1 VSRPRAGGAV
11 VALLLALAVGLMAP
25 GRAWADLPTPTGPS
39 SDPAAV
45 GQKADQI
52 LAQPEYRPPE
62 KSIGDVI
69 REKITELLGKT
80 IQALSGGGAG
90 SIVGWIIIA
99 ALVAV
104 VLFFVIRVART
115 TQRSPEQPVE
125 VSIEVRRSPT
135 EWRAEAER
143 YEAEGQWKEA
153 LRCRY
158 RATVSDLIARKVVP
172 DIPGRTVG
180 EHRVDVRTAAPDA
193 DGPFN
198 GATEL
203 FEQAWYGNRA
213 TGAAENAR
221 FRTLTDEVLQEV
233 DR

>member
-1 VSRPRAGGAV
+1 VSRLRAGGALVALV
-11 VALLLALAVGLMAP
+11 VALVLVLAAPRRALAE
-25 GRAWADLPTPTGPS
+25 LPTPTGPG
-39 SDPAAV
+39 SDPVAV

-52 LAQPEYRPPE
+52 LAQKEYQPPE
-62 KSIGDVI
+62 KTIGDTI
-69 REKITELLGKT
+69 REKIADLLGRT
-80 IQALSGGGAG
+80 VQALSGGGAG
-90 SIVGWIIIA
+90 SIVGWLIIG

-104 VLFFVIRVART
+104 VLYFVIRVART
-115 TQRSPEQPVE
+115 TQRSPEQPAE

-158 RATVSDLIARKVVP
+158 RATVSDLVARKVVP

-180 EHRVDVRTAAPDA
+180 EHRVDVRAASPDA
-193 DGPFN
+193 GVPFN
-198 GATEL
+198 GAAEL

-213 TGAAENAR
+213 TGPAENAR
-221 FRTLTDEVLQEV
+221 FRSLTDEVLQEV